1 MINFFFSHPF
11 PYPLHLFA
19 YLCIFIRR
27 RKKSYYILGLVT
39 PRISEHRH
47 PPPPLPP
54 KRESTQ
60 RWESTTFFGRTYSYF
75 FDGKTGWPAVC
86 YSGGGNGSKAEVSAL
101 PSKYSDVGTRWD
113 SEERA
118 RGLHFAFMEF
128 HDARVNQ
135 KFRVVRGCGV
145 MEGGDLFENA
155 CSTEQALS

>member
-1 MINFFFSHPF
+1 MTGR
-11 PYPLHLFA
+11 LLF
-19 YLCIFIRR
+19 
-27 RKKSYYILGLVT
+27 
-39 PRISEHRH
+39 
-47 PPPPLPP
+47 
-54 KRESTQ
+54 
-60 RWESTTFFGRTYSYF
+60 
-75 FDGKTGWPAVC
+75 
-86 YSGGGNGSKAEVSAL
+86 GGGNGSKAEVSAL

-128 HDARVNQ
+128 HDARINQ

>member
-1 MINFFFSHPF
+1 MRVNDVFWENVFVF
-11 PYPLHLFA
+11 L
-19 YLCIFIRR
+19 
-27 RKKSYYILGLVT
+27 
-39 PRISEHRH
+39 
-47 PPPPLPP
+47 
-54 KRESTQ
+54 
-60 RWESTTFFGRTYSYF
+60 RWEDGVTGRLLF
-75 FDGKTGWPAVC
+75 
-86 YSGGGNGSKAEVSAL
+86 GGGNGSKAEVSAL